1 MTLKPT
7 ILAVFLV
14 LAPSMMR
21 AQTVKTFEGVDA
33 SEVSQPTYEVD
44 NTGAV
49 GTKQYMEWVNSYYQ
63 AFSKTSPYTAVWS
76 SPQNGDTPW
85 ENAGQ
90 SNCYGAG
97 GGEATVTFDHL
108 ASRWV
113 IAKRAGPG
121 TNVYYYCIAV
131 SNTDDLTSPTLAW
144 YTYQFDI
151 TSALGTNTAGNV
163 YYPDY
168 PKLGTWLDGYY
179 ASFDL
184 EDPNNSYQEI
194 GVVACVF
201 DRTNILIDA
210 PARTQQCFSNP
221 SPIPP
226 SGSLYLAHS
235 LMPADIEGLTAPES
249 GRHEF
254 FVSIQNPPADGKTLT
269 STKLNMWSFHVNWT
283 TPTLSTFTKSQI
295 TVPSYEPGCYDV
307 TDPVDTFCVT
317 EPSSKTTG
325 NYVDSIGD
333 RLTPRFAFRKF
344 SGYDSFL
351 VSHTVQVGTG
361 TNQQTGIRWYELRGS
376 SGTPTLYQDGTVSNG
391 STLYR
396 FVPSIAQ
403 DSAGNAGVGYSVSS
417 GSVHPGIRAATWS
430 LPNKTAP
437 VEIALYNGVG
447 DDDNSEHWSNL
458 SSMTVDPS
466 DDCTFWYVNQYYQA
480 NETGTEMNW
489 DTRISY
495 FKESSCN

>member
-151 TSALGTNTAGNV
+151 TSAL
-163 YYPDY
+163 
-168 PKLGTWLDGYY
+168 
-179 ASFDL
+179 
-184 EDPNNSYQEI
+184 EMCI
-194 GVVACVF
+194 R
-201 DRTNILIDA
+201 DR
-210 PARTQQCFSNP
+210 
-221 SPIPP
+221 
-226 SGSLYLAHS
+226 G
-235 LMPADIEGLTAPES
+235 
-249 GRHEF
+249 
-254 FVSIQNPPADGKTLT
+254 
-269 STKLNMWSFHVNWT
+269 
-283 TPTLSTFTKSQI
+283 
-295 TVPSYEPGCYDV
+295 
-307 TDPVDTFCVT
+307 
-317 EPSSKTTG
+317 
-325 NYVDSIGD
+325 
-333 RLTPRFAFRKF
+333 
-344 SGYDSFL
+344 
-351 VSHTVQVGTG
+351 
-361 TNQQTGIRWYELRGS
+361 
-376 SGTPTLYQDGTVSNG
+376 
-391 STLYR
+391 
-396 FVPSIAQ
+396 
-403 DSAGNAGVGYSVSS
+403 
-417 GSVHPGIRAATWS
+417 
-430 LPNKTAP
+430 
-437 VEIALYNGVG
+437 
-447 DDDNSEHWSNL
+447 
-458 SSMTVDPS
+458 
-466 DDCTFWYVNQYYQA
+466 
-480 NETGTEMNW
+480 
-489 DTRISY
+489 
-495 FKESSCN
+495 